1 MTKGAGMQCGA
12 AGIGAREVLCQ
23 VQVDTHRWPGQP
35 TLPLVVCLPAE
46 EHRALVRRQLLTVL
60 GAGLSPLD
68 MFANDLKARRDSL
81 KFFLIS
87 SSLYAVSSDKHAV
100 QSLTLSC
107 FLPATA
113 LSFCFSQSY
122 FFTAECFAQI
132 DLSFMVKTGVQYSLW
147 GGSVLN
153 LGTEGHRRRYFDD
166 IAAFRL
172 PGCFAMTELKHGEW

>member
-1 MTKGAGMQCGA
+1 VFESHVLETLLDGEQRQLKNKVFELFRAHPDLLPAVEEGMTKGAGMQCGA

-81 KFFLIS
+81 NFL
-87 SSLYAVSSDKHAV
+87 SDIK
-100 QSLTLSC
+100 
-107 FLPATA
+107 
-113 LSFCFSQSY
+113 
-122 FFTAECFAQI
+122 
-132 DLSFMVKTGVQYSLW
+132 
-147 GGSVLN
+147 
-153 LGTEGHRRRYFDD
+153 
-166 IAAFRL
+166 
-172 PGCFAMTELKHGEW
+172 